1 MSKEDVYLK
10 LKELGIKYEV
20 INHIPIYTIE
30 EANNLDIKNKE
41 YIVKNLFL
49 RDDKKR
55 NYYLLV
61 VKSSKKIDLNNLK
74 NKINSRRL
82 SFASE
87 IDLEKY
93 LKLKKGSVT
102 PLGILNDVEK
112 IVKVIIDEDILK
124 EEIVGVHPND
134 NSATIFMKVK
144 DLIKLIELNGNII
157 KYVKIG
163 EQYEKN
169 SFED

>member
-10 LKELGIKYEV
+10 LKELNVKYLK
-20 INHIPIYTIE
+20 IDHIPIYTIE
-30 EANNLDIKNKE
+30 EANNLDIENKE
-41 YIVKNLFL
+41 YIAKNLFL

-55 NYYLLV
+55 NYYLFV
-61 VKSSKKIDLNNLK
+61 IKNDKKIDLNDLK

-87 IDLEKY
+87 EDLEKY

-102 PLGILNDVEK
+102 PLGILNDDKK

-124 EEIVGVHPND
+124 DEIIGIHPND

-144 DLIKLIELNGNII
+144 DLIKLIELNGSSIQYI
-157 KYVKIG
+157 KVGDI
-163 EQYEKN
+163 N
-169 SFED
+169 

>member
-1 MSKEDVYLK
+1 MSKEEVYLK
-10 LKELGIKYEV
+10 SKELNIKYLK
-20 INHIPIYTIE
+20 IDHIPIYTID
-30 EANNLDIKNKE
+30 EANGLDIENKE
-41 YIVKNLFL
+41 YIAKNLFL

-61 VKSSKKIDLNNLK
+61 VKSSKKIDLNDLK

-102 PLGILNDVEK
+102 PLGVLNDVERKVK
-112 IVKVIIDEDILK
+112 IIIDEDILK

-134 NSATIFMKVK
+134 NDATVFMKTK
-144 DLIKLIELNGNII
+144 DLIRLIELNGNLVEYA
-157 KYVKIG
+157 KVGDEY
-163 EQYEKN
+163 
-169 SFED
+169 

>member
-1 MSKEDVYLK
+1 MSKEEIYLN
-10 LKELGIKYEV
+10 LKELGIEYEKFD
-20 INHIPIYTIE
+20 HMPIYTIE
-30 EANNLDIKNKE
+30 EANNLNVKNKE
-41 YIVKNLFL
+41 YVAKNLFL

-61 VKSSKKIDLNNLK
+61 VKNNKKVDLNDLK

-87 IDLEKY
+87 EDLEKY

-102 PLGILNDVEK
+102 PLGVLNDDKK

-134 NSATIFMKVK
+134 NDATVFMKTK
-144 DLIKLIELNGNII
+144 DLIRIIKLNGNLVEYA
-157 KYVKIG
+157 KVGDEY
-163 EQYEKN
+163 
-169 SFED
+169 

>member
-1 MSKEDVYLK
+1 MKIFMSKEEVYLK
-10 LKELGIKYEV
+10 LKELNIEYLK
-20 INHIPIYTIE
+20 IDHIPIYTID
-30 EANNLDIKNKE
+30 EANGLDIENKE
-41 YIVKNLFL
+41 YIAKNLFL

-61 VKSSKKIDLNNLK
+61 VKSNKKIDLNDLK

-102 PLGILNDVEK
+102 PLGVLNDVERK
-112 IVKVIIDEDILK
+112 VKVIIDEDILK

-134 NSATIFMKVK
+134 NDATVFMKTK
-144 DLIKLIELNGNII
+144 DLIRIIELNGNLVEYA
-157 KYVKIG
+157 KVGDEY
-163 EQYEKN
+163 
-169 SFED
+169 

>member
-1 MSKEDVYLK
+1 MSKEEVYLK
-10 LKELGIKYEV
+10 LKELNIEYLK
-20 INHIPIYTIE
+20 IDHIPIYTID
-30 EANNLDIKNKE
+30 EANNLDIENKE
-41 YIVKNLFL
+41 YIAKNLFL

-61 VKSSKKIDLNNLK
+61 VKSNKKIDLNDLK

-102 PLGILNDVEK
+102 PLGVLNDVERK
-112 IVKVIIDEDILK
+112 VKVIIDEGILK

-134 NSATIFMKVK
+134 NDATVFMKTK
-144 DLIKLIELNGNII
+144 DLIRLIELNGNLVEYA
-157 KYVKIG
+157 KVGDEY
-163 EQYEKN
+163 
-169 SFED
+169 

>member
-1 MSKEDVYLK
+1 MSKEEVYLK
-10 LKELGIKYEV
+10 LKELNIEYLK
-20 INHIPIYTIE
+20 IDHIPIYTID
-30 EANNLDIKNKE
+30 EANNLDIENKE
-41 YIVKNLFL
+41 YIAKNLFL

-61 VKSSKKIDLNNLK
+61 VKSNKKIDLNDLK

-102 PLGILNDVEK
+102 PLGVLNDVERKVK
-112 IVKVIIDEDILK
+112 IIIDEDILK

-134 NSATIFMKVK
+134 NDATVFMKTK
-144 DLIKLIELNGNII
+144 DLIRIIELNGNLVEYA
-157 KYVKIG
+157 KVGDEY
-163 EQYEKN
+163 
-169 SFED
+169 

>member
-1 MSKEDVYLK
+1 MKIFMSKEEVYLK
-10 LKELGIKYEV
+10 LKELNIEYLK
-20 INHIPIYTIE
+20 IDHIPIYTID
-30 EANNLDIKNKE
+30 EANGLDIENKE
-41 YIVKNLFL
+41 YIAKNLFL

-61 VKSSKKIDLNNLK
+61 VKSNKKIDLNDLK

-102 PLGILNDVEK
+102 PLGVLNDVERK
-112 IVKVIIDEDILK
+112 VKVIIDEDILK
-124 EEIVGVHPND
+124 EEIVGIHPNNND
-134 NSATIFMKVK
+134 ATVFMKTK
-144 DLIKLIELNGNII
+144 DLIRLIELNGNLVEYA
-157 KYVKIG
+157 KVGDEY
-163 EQYEKN
+163 
-169 SFED
+169 

>member
-1 MSKEDVYLK
+1 MKIFMSKEEVYLK
-10 LKELGIKYEV
+10 LKELNIEYLK
-20 INHIPIYTIE
+20 IDHIPIYTID
-30 EANNLDIKNKE
+30 EANGLDIENKE
-41 YIVKNLFL
+41 YIAKNLFL

-61 VKSSKKIDLNNLK
+61 VKSNKKIDLNDLK

-102 PLGILNDVEK
+102 PLGVLNDVERK
-112 IVKVIIDEDILK
+112 VKVIIDEDILK

-134 NSATIFMKVK
+134 NDATVFMKTK
-144 DLIKLIELNGNII
+144 DLIRIIESNGNLVEYA
-157 KYVKIG
+157 KVGDEY
-163 EQYEKN
+163 
-169 SFED
+169 

>member
-1 MSKEDVYLK
+1 MKIFMSKEEVYLK
-10 LKELGIKYEV
+10 LKELNIEYLK
-20 INHIPIYTIE
+20 IDHIPIYTID
-30 EANNLDIKNKE
+30 EANNLDIENKE
-41 YIVKNLFL
+41 YIAKNLFV

-61 VKSSKKIDLNNLK
+61 VKSNKKIDLNDLK

-102 PLGILNDVEK
+102 PLGVLNDVERKVK
-112 IVKVIIDEDILK
+112 IIIDEDILK

-134 NSATIFMKVK
+134 NDATVFMKTK
-144 DLIKLIELNGNII
+144 DLIRLIELNGNLVEYA
-157 KYVKIG
+157 KVGDEY
-163 EQYEKN
+163 
-169 SFED
+169 

>member
-1 MSKEDVYLK
+1 MKIFMSKEEVYLK
-10 LKELGIKYEV
+10 LKELNIEYLK
-20 INHIPIYTIE
+20 IDHIPIYTID
-30 EANNLDIKNKE
+30 EANNLDIENKE
-41 YIVKNLFL
+41 YIAKNLFL

-61 VKSSKKIDLNNLK
+61 VKSNKKIDLNDLK

-102 PLGILNDVEK
+102 PLGVLNDVERK
-112 IVKVIIDEDILK
+112 VKVIIDEDILK

-134 NSATIFMKVK
+134 NDATVFMKTK
-144 DLIKLIELNGNII
+144 DLIRLIELNGNLVEYA
-157 KYVKIG
+157 KVGDEY
-163 EQYEKN
+163 
-169 SFED
+169 

>member
-1 MSKEDVYLK
+1 MSKEEVYLK
-10 LKELGIKYEV
+10 LKELNIEYLQ
-20 INHIPIYTIE
+20 IDHIPIYTIDQ
-30 EANNLDIKNKE
+30 ANGLDIENKE
-41 YIVKNLFL
+41 YIAKNLFL

-61 VKSSKKIDLNNLK
+61 VKSNKKIDLNDLK

-102 PLGILNDVEK
+102 PLGVLNDVERKVK
-112 IVKVIIDEDILK
+112 IIIDEDILK

-134 NSATIFMKVK
+134 NDATVFMKTK
-144 DLIKLIELNGNII
+144 DLIRIIELNGNLVEYA
-157 KYVKIG
+157 KVGDEY
-163 EQYEKN
+163 
-169 SFED
+169 

>member
-1 MSKEDVYLK
+1 MSKEEVYLK
-10 LKELGIKYEV
+10 LKELNIEYLK
-20 INHIPIYTIE
+20 IDHIPIYTID
-30 EANNLDIKNKE
+30 EANNLDIENKE
-41 YIVKNLFL
+41 YIAKNLFL
-49 RDDKKR
+49 MDDKKR

-61 VKSSKKIDLNNLK
+61 VKSNKKIDLNDLK

-102 PLGILNDVEK
+102 PLGVLNDVERK
-112 IVKVIIDEDILK
+112 VKVIIDEDILK

-134 NSATIFMKVK
+134 NDATVFMKTK
-144 DLIKLIELNGNII
+144 DLIRIIELNGNLVEYA
-157 KYVKIG
+157 KVGDEY
-163 EQYEKN
+163 
-169 SFED
+169 

>member
-1 MSKEDVYLK
+1 MSKEEVYLK
-10 LKELGIKYEV
+10 LKELNIEYLK
-20 INHIPIYTIE
+20 IDHIPIYTID
-30 EANNLDIKNKE
+30 EANGLDIENKE
-41 YIVKNLFL
+41 YIAKNLFL

-61 VKSSKKIDLNNLK
+61 VKSNKKIDLNDLK

-102 PLGILNDVEK
+102 PLGVLNDVERK
-112 IVKVIIDEDILK
+112 VKVIIDEDILK

-134 NSATIFMKVK
+134 NDATVFMKTK
-144 DLIKLIELNGNII
+144 DLIRIIELNGNLVEYA
-157 KYVKIG
+157 KVGDEY
-163 EQYEKN
+163 
-169 SFED
+169 

>member
-1 MSKEDVYLK
+1 MSKEEVYLK
-10 LKELGIKYEV
+10 LKELNIEYLK
-20 INHIPIYTIE
+20 IDHIPIYTID
-30 EANNLDIKNKE
+30 EANNLDIENKE
-41 YIVKNLFL
+41 YIAKNLFL

-61 VKSSKKIDLNNLK
+61 VKSNKKIDLNDLK

-102 PLGILNDVEK
+102 PLGVLNDVERK
-112 IVKVIIDEDILK
+112 VKVIIDEDILK

-134 NSATIFMKVK
+134 NDATVFMKTK
-144 DLIKLIELNGNII
+144 DLIRIIELNGNLVEYA
-157 KYVKIG
+157 KVGDEY
-163 EQYEKN
+163 
-169 SFED
+169 

>member
-1 MSKEDVYLK
+1 MSKEEVYLK
-10 LKELGIKYEV
+10 LKELNIEYLK
-20 INHIPIYTIE
+20 IDHIPIYTID
-30 EANNLDIKNKE
+30 EANNLDIENKE
-41 YIVKNLFL
+41 YIAKNLFL

-61 VKSSKKIDLNNLK
+61 VKSNKKIDLNDLK

-102 PLGILNDVEK
+102 PLGVLNDVERKVK
-112 IVKVIIDEDILK
+112 IIIDEDILK
-124 EEIVGVHPND
+124 EGIVGVHPND
-134 NSATIFMKVK
+134 NDATVFMKTK
-144 DLIKLIELNGNII
+144 DLIRLIELNGNLVEYA
-157 KYVKIG
+157 KVGDEY
-163 EQYEKN
+163 
-169 SFED
+169 

>member
-1 MSKEDVYLK
+1 MKIFMSKEEVYLK
-10 LKELGIKYEV
+10 LKELNIEYLK
-20 INHIPIYTIE
+20 IDHIPIYTID
-30 EANNLDIKNKE
+30 EANGLDIENKE
-41 YIVKNLFL
+41 YIAKNLFL

-61 VKSSKKIDLNNLK
+61 VKSSKKIDLNDLK

-102 PLGILNDVEK
+102 PLGVLNDVERK
-112 IVKVIIDEDILK
+112 VKVIIDEDILK

-134 NSATIFMKVK
+134 NDATVFMKTK
-144 DLIKLIELNGNII
+144 DLIRLIELNGNLVEYA
-157 KYVKIG
+157 KVGDEY
-163 EQYEKN
+163 
-169 SFED
+169 

>member
-1 MSKEDVYLK
+1 MSKEEVYLK
-10 LKELGIKYEV
+10 LKGLNIEYLKID
-20 INHIPIYTIE
+20 HIPIYTID
-30 EANNLDIKNKE
+30 EANNLDIENKE
-41 YIVKNLFL
+41 YIAKNLFL

-61 VKSSKKIDLNNLK
+61 VKSSKKIDLNDLK

-102 PLGILNDVEK
+102 PLGVLNDVERKVK
-112 IVKVIIDEDILK
+112 IIIDEDILK

-134 NSATIFMKVK
+134 NDATVFMKTK
-144 DLIKLIELNGNII
+144 DLIRIIELNGNLVEYA
-157 KYVKIG
+157 KVGDEY
-163 EQYEKN
+163 
-169 SFED
+169 

>member
-1 MSKEDVYLK
+1 MKIFMSKEEVYLK
-10 LKELGIKYEV
+10 LKELNIEYLK
-20 INHIPIYTIE
+20 IDHIPIYTID
-30 EANNLDIKNKE
+30 EANNLDIENKE
-41 YIVKNLFL
+41 YIAKNLFL

-61 VKSSKKIDLNNLK
+61 VKSSKKIDLNDLK

-102 PLGILNDVEK
+102 PLGVLNDVERK
-112 IVKVIIDEDILK
+112 VKVIIDEDILK

-134 NSATIFMKVK
+134 NDATVFMKTK
-144 DLIKLIELNGNII
+144 DLIRLIELNGNLVEYA
-157 KYVKIG
+157 KVGDEY
-163 EQYEKN
+163 
-169 SFED
+169 

>member
-1 MSKEDVYLK
+1 MKIFMSKEEVYLK
-10 LKELGIKYEV
+10 LKELNIEYLK
-20 INHIPIYTIE
+20 IDHIPIYTID
-30 EANNLDIKNKE
+30 EANNLDIENKE
-41 YIVKNLFL
+41 YIAKNLFL

-61 VKSSKKIDLNNLK
+61 VKSNKKIDLNDLK

-102 PLGILNDVEK
+102 PLGVLNDVERKVK
-112 IVKVIIDEDILK
+112 IIIDEDILK

-134 NSATIFMKVK
+134 NDATVFMKTK
-144 DLIKLIELNGNII
+144 DLIRIIELNGNLVEYA
-157 KYVKIG
+157 KVGDEY
-163 EQYEKN
+163 
-169 SFED
+169 

>member
-1 MSKEDVYLK
+1 MSKEEVYLK
-10 LKELGIKYEV
+10 LKELNIEYLK
-20 INHIPIYTIE
+20 IDHIPIYTID
-30 EANNLDIKNKE
+30 EANGLDIENKE
-41 YIVKNLFL
+41 YIAKNLFL

-61 VKSSKKIDLNNLK
+61 VKSNKKIDLNDLK

-102 PLGILNDVEK
+102 PLGVLNDVERKVK
-112 IVKVIIDEDILK
+112 IIIDEDILK

-134 NSATIFMKVK
+134 NDATVFMKTK
-144 DLIKLIELNGNII
+144 DLIRLIELNGNLVEYA
-157 KYVKIG
+157 KVGDEY
-163 EQYEKN
+163 
-169 SFED
+169 

>member
-10 LKELGIKYEV
+10 LKELNVKYLK
-20 INHIPIYTIE
+20 IDHIPIYTIE
-30 EANNLDIKNKE
+30 EANNLDIENKE
-41 YIVKNLFL
+41 YIAKNLFL

-55 NYYLLV
+55 NYYLFV
-61 VKSSKKIDLNNLK
+61 IKNDKKIDLNDLK
-74 NKINSRRL
+74 NKINSQRL

-87 IDLEKY
+87 EDLEKY

-102 PLGILNDVEK
+102 PLGILNDDKK

-124 EEIVGVHPND
+124 DEIIGIHPND

-144 DLIKLIELNGNII
+144 DLIKLIELNGSSIQYI
-157 KYVKIG
+157 KVGDI
-163 EQYEKN
+163 N
-169 SFED
+169 

>member
-1 MSKEDVYLK
+1 MKIFMSKEEVYLK
-10 LKELGIKYEV
+10 LKELNIEYLK
-20 INHIPIYTIE
+20 IDHIPIYTID
-30 EANNLDIKNKE
+30 EANGLDIENKE
-41 YIVKNLFL
+41 YIAKNLFL

-61 VKSSKKIDLNNLK
+61 VKSNKKIDLNDLK

-102 PLGILNDVEK
+102 PLGVLNDVERKVK
-112 IVKVIIDEDILK
+112 IIIDEDILK

-134 NSATIFMKVK
+134 NDATVFMKTK
-144 DLIKLIELNGNII
+144 DLIRLIELNGNLVEYA
-157 KYVKIG
+157 KVGDEY
-163 EQYEKN
+163 
-169 SFED
+169 